1 MVQPKEDRRIQRTRQ
16 LLSTALLKLIEERGY
31 DSLTV
36 NDITEQANVGRATFY
51 LHYQDKEQ
59 LLVES
64 LEDMFSQL
72 EDLIDPLSE
81 TLGEQHYSTATRLLF
96 QHFGEHHRLY
106 RSLLTEKGAAMVFPR
121 LLEIVSQ
128 IAEQIAKQDV
138 ISKSVSVEQPQPH
151 ASTDLVAHYVAG
163 AFLGSV
169 VWWLNNDR
177 PYSAEQMAAIY
188 VHLMDPGVTQVL
200 GITRAQLPE
209 LSDVLAS
216 GNIPLLND
224 LDRNNAKAMP
234 TGGVSNPADLRR

>member
-64 LEDMFSQL
+64 LEEMFSQL
-72 EDLIDPLSE
+72 EDSIEPLSE
-81 TLGEQHYSTATRLLF
+81 AMGEEHYSTATRLLF

-106 RSLLTEKGAAMVFPR
+106 RVLLTEKGAAMVFPR
-121 LLEIVSQ
+121 LLEILSQ
-128 IAEQIAKQDV
+128 IAEQIAEQDV
-138 ISKSVSVEQPQPH
+138 ISKSLTVSVEPPQTRI
-151 ASTDLVAHYVAG
+151 STNLVAHYVAG

-169 VWWLNNDR
+169 VWWLNNNK
-177 PYSAEQMAAIY
+177 PYSVEQMATETM
-188 VHLMDPGVTQVL
+188 LRL
-200 GITRAQLPE
+200 K
-209 LSDVLAS
+209 
-216 GNIPLLND
+216 LL
-224 LDRNNAKAMP
+224 
-234 TGGVSNPADLRR
+234 